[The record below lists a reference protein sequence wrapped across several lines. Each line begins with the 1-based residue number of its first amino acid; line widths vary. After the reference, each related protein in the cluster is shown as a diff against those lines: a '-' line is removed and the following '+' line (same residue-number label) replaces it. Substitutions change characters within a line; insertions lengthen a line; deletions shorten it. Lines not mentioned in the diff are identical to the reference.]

1 MNVPKWIPPL
11 FWIAA
16 AYDGVLGLLFLFNP
30 GWVFRTYEVTP
41 PNHMGYVQFPAAL
54 LIIFAILF
62 AAIARAP
69 VANRGLIVYGVLL
82 KAAYCSVTSFH
93 WIKDGI
99 PWIWQPFVIVDVVMA
114 LLFIWA
120 YSVLRP
126 RGS

>member
-1 MNVPKWIPPL
+1 MNVPKWIPAL

-16 AYDGVLGLLFLFNP
+16 VYDGLLGLVFLLNP

-54 LIIFAILF
+54 LIVFAIMF

-82 KAAYCSVTSFH
+82 KAAYCSVTSFY
-93 WIKDGI
+93 WVKEGI
-99 PWIWQPFVIVDVVMA
+99 PWIWQPFVILDVVMA

-120 YSVLRP
+120 YSLLRP
-126 RGS
+126 RTA